1 MQIAYMFIDWGAGW
15 TPLND
20 HTRDVAA
27 LDSLS
32 IRWGTDDITEQP
44 EPSVMNFT
52 LHDRTGWLTGRALTL
67 AGAQIVLQVSGQP
80 TWGMLRTDQGT
91 WAQQTALS
99 ADCTRP
105 TRRRSPTRRNPPP
118 SPCSMASCPRAA
130 KPRPIGPAAGNSL

>member
-1 MQIAYMFIDWGAGW
+1 M
-15 TPLND
+15 
-20 HTRDVAA
+20 AA

-91 WAQQTALS
+91 WAQQTGTLGRLHQTYTPPVP
-99 ADCTRP
+99 D
-105 TRRRSPTRRNPPP
+105 SPQSTAVTLFHGIV
-118 SPCSMASCPRAA
+118 STAA